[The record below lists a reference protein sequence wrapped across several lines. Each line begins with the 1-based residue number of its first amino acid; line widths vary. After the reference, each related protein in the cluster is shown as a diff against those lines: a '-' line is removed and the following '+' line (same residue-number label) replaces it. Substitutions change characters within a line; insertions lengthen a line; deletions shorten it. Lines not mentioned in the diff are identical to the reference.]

1 MCRLKGV
8 DSRFSR
14 DVTAAMLMYR
24 TMAKQVFWEFD
35 SIIVQNLGNIL
46 PLFCTPTWLSHHVSE
61 KQEYIFLFLYFTLF
75 SVPTL

>member
-14 DVTAAMLMYR
+14 DVTAAVLMYR

-35 SIIVQNLGNIL
+35 SIHMQNLGDIL
-46 PLFCTPTWLSHHVSE
+46 PLFSTPTRVKTKIKMALSCHRLVE
-61 KQEYIFLFLYFTLF
+61 GTL
-75 SVPTL
+75 SVYDLDH

>member
-8 DSRFSR
+8 DSHFSR

-24 TMAKQVFWEFD
+24 TMAKQVFCEFD
-35 SIIVQNLGNIL
+35 SIIMQNLSNIL
-46 PLFCTPTWLSHHVSE
+46 LLFCRPTWPSHHVSE
-61 KQEYIFLFLYFTLF
+61 KQEYIFLFLCFTLF